1 MHRKICM
8 FIYISIRI
16 HINYPLVI
24 GLQFNS
30 LQTGE
35 TVYVT
40 SLFWNLLSH
49 LTVNILR
56 QIFHVFELNIYSVII
71 LFSTWMITFDCLFL
85 LFLRFLFIF
94 RGRERR
100 EKERERNI
108 SVWEKHWLV
117 ASCMLPTG
125 DWTHNPGMC
134 PHRELNQWP
143 FSLWDNFQTRW
154 ATPARAIVSFSYLV
168 FSVFNFSPLNIFC
181 TVTVISG
188 PLYLVLLFYN
198 ELLFLG
204 TSSVGTSQV
213 PDYWCTSGDYLNVL
227 LPDA

>member
-94 RGRERR
+94 RGRER
-100 EKERERNI
+100 EREREG
-108 SVWEKHWLV
+108 EKHQCVRETLI
-117 ASCMLPTG
+117 SCLLHAANRKLNTQPRHVPSPGIEPMTFQFVGQSP
-125 DWTHNPGMC
+125 NPLS
-134 PHRELNQWP
+134 H
-143 FSLWDNFQTRW
+143 
-154 ATPARAIVSFSYLV
+154 
-168 FSVFNFSPLNIFC
+168 
-181 TVTVISG
+181 
-188 PLYLVLLFYN
+188 
-198 ELLFLG
+198 
-204 TSSVGTSQV
+204 TSQ
-213 PDYWCTSGDYLNVL
+213 GDCLFFL
-227 LPDA
+227 SRIFSFQF